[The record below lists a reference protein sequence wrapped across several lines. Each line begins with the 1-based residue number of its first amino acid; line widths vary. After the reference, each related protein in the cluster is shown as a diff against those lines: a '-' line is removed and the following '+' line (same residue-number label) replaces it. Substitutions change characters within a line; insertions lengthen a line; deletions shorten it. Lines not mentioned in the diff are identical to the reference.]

1 MKGLTISR
9 KLLLMFVVNVIV
21 IGAIAAIVFQSFQG
35 LSDSIAYSSSTVG
48 NYKADLDELRSEQSR
63 LEALTQP
70 FYLNVTPESVEEAKN
85 ALGIAFESMDGS
97 IGKLLGQEYRSVHDL
112 IVIDSAGNVRTS
124 TLSGRQLTAGEEL
137 NSIRNGLKEKISP
150 MADSL
155 ASSALK
161 QAANESKLSAS
172 LPDVAVAFGDFRAVR
187 KRLIFLYRRKA
198 GLVEG
203 MPEYEKFMA
212 AMMGGEKGHQVGSTL
227 DDNLFYQLE
236 KQIEEL
242 NALLAE
248 EGDDRSKRM
257 VVPVGGIQ
265 TSDKS
270 GDAER
275 NSRVDVGLG
284 RFDQFLLENQALR
297 ARYVTTTK
305 KFRNYVASVN
315 NIQVSSAYKTF
326 NRRMQKAFK
335 AMESHIKSNKRSEDL
350 SDQFAILNAK
360 LSGGLADLNR
370 TIEAER
376 KRISEGIL
384 SDGQHFLQ
392 VLIGLAVIGAL
403 ISLVIGLFVKRSI
416 TRPVDELVEV
426 AKDIAQGEGDLTKR
440 LSVSETGELG
450 QLSGWFNS
458 FLQRL
463 SDLIVEIKDF
473 AVNIKHASQ
482 EIASGNQ
489 DLSERTHRQS
499 AALQETASSMEQMNS
514 IIQNSAEDAKK
525 AFERTQESQ
534 STVDDSRSNLL
545 TAVQETIDSN
555 QEMLTNVLQTNV
567 RVVDGMADISA
578 NSEKMAGIV
587 TLMNDIAFQTNLLA
601 LNASVEAARAGEHG
615 KGFAVVATEVRKLA
629 SRSAKASEEIGEL
642 VETNLESVSA
652 GQVLVQDGGRVLED
666 RRVKVDSMLSSL
678 QESSTSNL
686 THIQNAFR
694 ELAEVMENIKT
705 ASEEQAKG
713 VSEVNQAIADMER
726 LTQGNASLVEQNA
739 AASNSMASDTLRL
752 TRLLDAFQVGQR
764 ATGPVEEDGGYDP
777 ETPVDDARADDE
789 QLKYY
794 APYLTEEKTHS
805 GSVDDDSDHRSAT
818 GQRPTDAV
826 LISSQRREHSG
837 TGEFSEFDSEKPF
850 R

>member
-9 KLLLMFVVNVIV
+9 KLLLIFAVNVIV
-21 IGAIAAIVFQSFQG
+21 IGGIAAIVFQSFQD
-35 LSDSIAYSSSTVG
+35 LSDSITYSSSTVG

-70 FYLNVTPESVEEAKN
+70 FYLNVTPESVEEAKYTLGL
-85 ALGIAFESMDGS
+85 ALEYIDQSM
-97 IGKLLGQEYRSVHDL
+97 GKLLGAEYASVRNLAIQPAEGDAASSSPM
-112 IVIDSAGNVRTS
+112 IM
-124 TLSGRQLTAGEEL
+124 GEEL
-137 NSIRNGLKEKISP
+137 KAIQSVLDESIAP
-150 MADSL
+150 MIDSM

-161 QAANESKLSAS
+161 QVVNEGKLSAS

-187 KRLIFLYRRKA
+187 KRLSFLYRRKA
-198 GLVEG
+198 SLVAG
-203 MPEYEKFMA
+203 MPEYKKFMA
-212 AMMGGEKGHQVGSTL
+212 AMMGGEKGHQTASTL

-248 EGDDRSKRM
+248 GEDDR
-257 VVPVGGIQ
+257 
-265 TSDKS
+265 
-270 GDAER
+270 
-275 NSRVDVGLG
+275 VDTGLG
-284 RFDQFLLENQALR
+284 RFDQFLLDHQALR
-297 ARYVTTTK
+297 ARYVTTK
-305 KFRNYVASVN
+305 NKFRDYVSSVN
-315 NIQVSSAYKTF
+315 NVQVSSVYKTF
-326 NRRMQKAFK
+326 DRRTLKAFK
-335 AMESHIKSNKRSEDL
+335 AMESHIKSSKRSEDL

-376 KRISEGIL
+376 KRVSEGIL
-384 SDGQHFLQ
+384 SDGQNFLQ

-403 ISLVIGLFVKRSI
+403 ISLMIGLFVKRSI

-450 QLSGWFNS
+450 QLSGWFNL
-458 FLQRL
+458 FLQRIG
-463 SDLIVEIKDF
+463 DLIIEIKDF
-473 AVNIKHASQ
+473 AGNIEHASQ
-482 EIASGNQ
+482 EIASGNK

-525 AFERTQESQ
+525 AFERTQDSQ
-534 STVDDSRSNLL
+534 GTVDDSRSNLL

-567 RVVDGMADISA
+567 KVVDGMADISA

-601 LNASVEAARAGEHG
+601 LNASIEAARAGEHG

-629 SRSAKASEEIGEL
+629 SRSAKASEEIGGL

-652 GQVLVQDGGRVLED
+652 GQMLVQEGGRELEE
-666 RRVKVDSMLSSL
+666 RRVNVDSMLSSL

-739 AASNSMASDTLRL
+739 AASDSMASDTLRL
-752 TRLLDAFQVGQR
+752 TRLLDGFQVGHR
-764 ATGPVEEDGGYDP
+764 PTGQSEEDGDHYP
-777 ETPVDDARADDE
+777 ETLRGAASGDDE
-789 QLKYY
+789 KLKYY
-794 APYLTEEKTHS
+794 APYLTEENPKP
-805 GSVDDDSDHRSAT
+805 GSAERHLDHRSAT
-818 GQRPTDAV
+818 EQGLTDAE
-826 LISSQRREHSG
+826 LIPARRAESSK

>member
-9 KLLLMFVVNVIV
+9 KLLLIFAVNVIV
-21 IGAIAAIVFQSFQG
+21 IGGIAAIVFQSFQD
-35 LSDSIAYSSSTVG
+35 LSDSITYSSSTVG

-70 FYLNVTPESVEEAKN
+70 FYLNVTPESVEEAKYTLGL
-85 ALGIAFESMDGS
+85 ALEYIDQSM
-97 IGKLLGQEYRSVHDL
+97 GKLLGAEYASVRNLAIQPAEGDAASSSPM
-112 IVIDSAGNVRTS
+112 IM
-124 TLSGRQLTAGEEL
+124 GEEL
-137 NSIRNGLKEKISP
+137 KAIQSVLDESIAP
-150 MADSL
+150 MIDSM

-161 QAANESKLSAS
+161 QVVNEGKLSAS

-187 KRLIFLYRRKA
+187 KRLSFLYRRKA
-198 GLVEG
+198 SLVAG
-203 MPEYEKFMA
+203 MPEYKKFMA
-212 AMMGGEKGHQVGSTL
+212 AMMGGEKGHQTASTL

-248 EGDDRSKRM
+248 GEDDR
-257 VVPVGGIQ
+257 
-265 TSDKS
+265 
-270 GDAER
+270 
-275 NSRVDVGLG
+275 VDTGLG
-284 RFDQFLLENQALR
+284 RFDQFLLDHQALR
-297 ARYVTTTK
+297 ARYVTTK
-305 KFRNYVASVN
+305 NKFRDYVSSVN
-315 NIQVSSAYKTF
+315 NVQVSSVYKTF
-326 NRRMQKAFK
+326 DRRTLKAFK
-335 AMESHIKSNKRSEDL
+335 AMESHIKSSKRSEDL

-376 KRISEGIL
+376 KRVSEGIL
-384 SDGQHFLQ
+384 SDGQNFLQ

-403 ISLVIGLFVKRSI
+403 ISLMIGLFVKRSI

-450 QLSGWFNS
+450 QLSGWFNL
-458 FLQRL
+458 FLQRIG
-463 SDLIVEIKDF
+463 DLIIEIKDF
-473 AVNIKHASQ
+473 AGNIEHASQ
-482 EIASGNQ
+482 EIASGNK

-525 AFERTQESQ
+525 AFERTQDSQ
-534 STVDDSRSNLL
+534 GTVDDSRSNLL

-567 RVVDGMADISA
+567 KVVDGMADISA

-601 LNASVEAARAGEHG
+601 LNASIEAARAGEHG

-629 SRSAKASEEIGEL
+629 SRSAKASEEIGGL

-652 GQVLVQDGGRVLED
+652 GQMLVQEGGRELEE
-666 RRVKVDSMLSSL
+666 RRVNVDSMLSSL

-739 AASNSMASDTLRL
+739 AASDSMASDTLRL
-752 TRLLDAFQVGQR
+752 TRLLDGFQVGHR
-764 ATGPVEEDGGYDP
+764 PTGQSEEDGEHYP
-777 ETPVDDARADDE
+777 ETLRGAASGDDE
-789 QLKYY
+789 KLKYY
-794 APYLTEEKTHS
+794 APYLTEENSKP
-805 GSVDDDSDHRSAT
+805 GSAERHLDHRSAT
-818 GQRPTDAV
+818 EQGLTDAE
-826 LISSQRREHSG
+826 LIPARRAESSK

>member
-9 KLLLMFVVNVIV
+9 KLLLIFLVNVIV

-35 LSDSIAYSSSTVG
+35 LSDSIIYSSSTVG
-48 NYKADLDELRSEQSR
+48 NYKADLDRLRSEHAR
-63 LEALTQP
+63 LEGLTQP
-70 FYLNVTPESVEEAKN
+70 FYLNVTPESVEKAQY
-85 ALGIAFESMDGS
+85 ALGITFESMDGS
-97 IGKLLGQEYRSVHDL
+97 IGKLLGREYESVRDL
-112 IVIDSAGNVRTS
+112 IVIGSAGDVRTS
-124 TLSGRQLTAGEEL
+124 PLSGRQLTVGEEL
-137 NSIRNGLKEKISP
+137 NSIQNGLEEKISP
-150 MADSL
+150 MVDL
-155 ASSALK
+155 MASGALK
-161 QAANESKLSAS
+161 QAADESNLSAS
-172 LPDVAVAFGDFRAVR
+172 LPEVAEAFGDFRAVR

-198 GLVEG
+198 NLIEG
-203 MPEYEKFMA
+203 MPKYDKFMA
-212 AMMGGEKGHQVGSTL
+212 AMMGGEKGHKATATL

-242 NALLAE
+242 NALLS
-248 EGDDRSKRM
+248 GDGVDRSQRM
-257 VVPVGGIQ
+257 VVAVGGVQ
-265 TSDKS
+265 NSDKS
-270 GDAER
+270 GDVE
-275 NSRVDVGLG
+275 NGSRVDTGLA
-284 RFDQFLLENQALR
+284 RFDQFLLEHKELR
-297 ARYVTTTK
+297 ERYVTTK
-305 KFRNYVASVN
+305 NKFRSYVSTVSN
-315 NIQVSSAYKTF
+315 VQVSSAYKTF
-326 NRRMQKAFK
+326 DRRTQKAFK
-335 AMESHIKSNKRSEDL
+335 AMESHIKSSKRAEDL
-350 SDQFAILNAK
+350 SDQFASLNAK

-370 TIEAER
+370 TIETER
-376 KRISEGIL
+376 QQVSKDIL
-384 SDGQHFLQ
+384 SDGQGFLQ

-403 ISLVIGLFVKRSI
+403 ISLMIGLFVKRSI
-416 TRPVDELVEV
+416 TRPVDELVKV

-473 AVNIKHASQ
+473 AGNIEHASQ
-482 EIASGNQ
+482 EIASGNK

-525 AFERTQESQ
+525 AFERTQDSQ
-534 STVDDSRSNLL
+534 GTVDDSRSNLL

-567 RVVDGMADISA
+567 KVVDGMADISA

-601 LNASVEAARAGEHG
+601 LNASIEAARAGEHG

-642 VETNLESVSA
+642 VETNLESVGA
-652 GQVLVQDGGRVLED
+652 GQVLVQEGGRELEE
-666 RRVKVDSMLSSL
+666 RRVNVDSMLSSL

-686 THIQNAFR
+686 THIRNAFR

-739 AASNSMASDTLRL
+739 AASDSMASDTLRL
-752 TRLLDAFQVGQR
+752 TRLLDAFQVGHR
-764 ATGPVEEDGGYDP
+764 PTGQSEEGGDHYP
-777 ETPVDDARADDE
+777 ETRGGVASVDDE

-794 APYLTEEKTHS
+794 APYLTEEKPKS
-805 GSVDDDSDHRSAT
+805 GSAEAHLHHRSAT
-818 GQRPTDAV
+818 ESGLTDVELMPARRAE
-826 LISSQRREHSG
+826 SSQ
-837 TGEFSEFDSEKPF
+837 TDEFSEFDSEKPF